1 MTTHSARTPAPPA
14 RTTAPAARTSTPS
27 ARIAEDIRHLIS
39 SGDLSPGDKV
49 PSTRRITQEWGVAMA
64 TASKALAA
72 LAQEGL
78 VRAVPGVGTVV
89 VGATGSAPQ
98 HDRTPGGLT
107 RARVVRT
114 ALAIADA
121 EGLATLTMRRVAT
134 DLGVSTMALYRHV
147 PGKADLVHLM
157 SEAAFAE
164 RPLEGPRATVGP
176 PGWRAQLTYA
186 AHWLWQM
193 YERHPWMAQAMA
205 SLTRPTAAKEAMRY
219 TEWVLRALNGQ
230 GLSPYEM
237 LHTHLT
243 LFGHVQGL
251 AAALELENRA
261 LQDTGMT
268 GEEWMASNEP
278 RAEAIQASGA
288 YPILG
293 GLFQQDEFELD
304 LDTLFA
310 FGVDRILDG
319 VQALISRNNS
329 AC

>member
-1 MTTHSARTPAPPA
+1 MEYAARM
-14 RTTAPAARTSTPS
+14 TAPKPSTPSPSAANPS
-27 ARIAEDIRHLIS
+27 ARIAEDIRRRIS
-39 SGDLSPGDKV
+39 SGELSPGDKV

-89 VGATGSAPQ
+89 VGTAAAAPQ

-114 ALAIADA
+114 ALALADA

-134 DLGVSTMALYRHV
+134 ELGVSTMALYRHV

-164 RPLEGPRATVGP
+164 RPMKDPRALGGTP
-176 PGWRAQLTYA
+176 DWRPQLAYA
-186 AHWLWQM
+186 ACWLWEM
-193 YERHPWMAQAMA
+193 YVRHPWMAQAMA
-205 SLTRPTAAKEAMRY
+205 SLTRPNAAPEAMRY
-219 TEWVLRALNGQ
+219 TEWVLRALTGQ
-230 GLSPYEM
+230 GLNPYEM

-243 LFGHVQGL
+243 LFGHIQGL
-251 AAALELENRA
+251 AAAIELENRA
-261 LQDTGMT
+261 RQDTGMT
-268 GEEWMASNEP
+268 PEEWMASNEP
-278 RAEAIQASGA
+278 RAVAVQASGG

-293 GLFQQDEFELD
+293 GLFEQDEFELD
-304 LDTLFA
+304 LDTLFS
-310 FGVDRILDG
+310 FGVERILDG
-319 VQALISRNNS
+319 VQMLISGKRK
-329 AC
+329 AG